1 MSLEVRKNRGAYSHN
16 NYESKHN
23 IGQLKHIAITVIIT
37 ARGQCGG
44 VPGGG
49 RQLRAGGGECPLHP
63 GAHWLQGV
71 HGRVSTRVRVC
82 LHHLEGGP
90 GDVSPP
96 DLL

>member
-1 MSLEVRKNRGAYSHN
+1 M
-16 NYESKHN
+16 
-23 IGQLKHIAITVIIT
+23 AITAIIT

-49 RQLRAGGGECPLHP
+49 RQLRAGGGECPFHP
-63 GAHWLQGV
+63 GAHRLQGV
-71 HGRVSTRVRVC
+71 HGRVSSRVRVR

-96 DLL
+96 GLL